1 MVYKRC
7 TKHDTVSV
15 TCVSCVLIDEHNL
28 EMFSFERCLWRWQHW
43 CSYIHAFYESITLL
57 SECKQRHTVT
67 CLAVLLLIV

>member
-28 EMFSFERCLWRWQHW
+28 EMFSFERCIWR
-43 CSYIHAFYESITLL
+43 
-57 SECKQRHTVT
+57 
-67 CLAVLLLIV
+67 